1 MSTRVQISLYALTVI
16 VEADLTYPDQ
26 IHDLV
31 NRASFLYTT
40 ALEVSKASG
49 VNIADEAIID
59 EED

>member
-1 MSTRVQISLYALTVI
+1 MTTRIQISLYALTVI

-26 IHDLV
+26 VHDLV

-40 ALEVSKASG
+40 ALESATALG
-49 VNIADEAIID
+49 VNIAEEVII